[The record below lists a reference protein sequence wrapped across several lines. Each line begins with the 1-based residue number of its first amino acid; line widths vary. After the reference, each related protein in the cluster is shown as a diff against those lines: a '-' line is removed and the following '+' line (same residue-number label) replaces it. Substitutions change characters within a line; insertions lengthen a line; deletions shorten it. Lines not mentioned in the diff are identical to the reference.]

1 MNTERMEE
9 FDGEELETTEIVP
22 ASGIV
27 GQIDKAQLDVQIATA
42 KAYPRSIDKA
52 LKEAMTLA
60 TMDEDTAGGMFY
72 VLPRSGKKIEGPSA
86 RLAEVMAYSWQNL
99 RAEAD
104 VVDIDGKYVTAMGT
118 CFDLERNV
126 AVRVRVKR
134 RITDKNGVRY
144 NDDMIGVTSNA
155 ACSIALRNAVFK
167 VIPQALTKRI
177 YEGARKASIGK
188 AGTFQQKR
196 QNALTWFV
204 KAGISEKQVF
214 ELLGVKGADDL
225 GEEQLIELRG
235 IKTALTDGETTVEQL
250 LSRNKGESDG
260 AAELNAAVRRANGG
274 DASELSEFSETSKAL
289 FTQYEKQIIAAGK
302 DKGKLAKIENA
313 MEDNEDK
320 LLPEHMQVLR
330 DKIET
335 GRDMA

>member
-1 MNTERMEE
+1 MNTEHEDIEE
-9 FDGEELETTEIVP
+9 VETEEVVDMP
-22 ASGIV
+22 ATLGVV
-27 GQIDKAQLDVQIATA
+27 GAIDRAQVDVQVATA
-42 KAYPRSIDKA
+42 KKYPRSIDRA
-52 LKEAMTLA
+52 LKEALTLA
-60 TMDEDTAGGMFY
+60 TMDEDTAGSMFY

-86 RLAEVMAYSWQNL
+86 RLAEVMTYSWQNL

-104 VVDIDGKYVTAMGT
+104 VIDIDGKFVTAMGT
-118 CFDLERNV
+118 CFDMERNV

-177 YEGARKASIGK
+177 YEEARKASIGK

-196 QNALTWFV
+196 QNALAWFV

-235 IKTALTDGETTVEQL
+235 IKTALTDGDTTVEQL
-250 LSRNKGESDG
+250 LTRSKGESDG
-260 AAELNAAVRRANGG
+260 AAELNAALRKANGG
-274 DASELSEFSETSKAL
+274 NGVPSDFEETSKAL
-289 FTQYEKQIIAAGK
+289 FTQYEKQIIAAAADTK
-302 DKGKLAKIENA
+302 KLDKIVSAI
-313 MEDNEDK
+313 EDNEEK
-320 LLPEHMQVLR
+320 LLPEHRQILD
-330 DKIET
+330 DKIQT